1 MDQDRVNPI
10 RELLKNR
17 SVFLGVTILVI
28 TVTASFFYDAPGT
41 TGNMKAI
48 WLNISADVVV
58 AIGMMILL
66 VSGAFDLSVGS
77 VFGLSGA
84 IAGNLMYFHQ
94 VNWALAILIALLV
107 CVGIGAFTGGVVAKL
122 GANPLIVTLAMMG
135 LIRGMVLLIAG
146 TGITVLPD
154 EFVAIS
160 DQVFLGI
167 RIPIWYMGIITVI
180 FAFLLSKTLFFR
192 RYYYIGANE
201 KAANLSGMNI
211 VKMRIIS
218 FMISAGLAGIAG
230 IIVASRLTMAMSSL
244 GTGVEIRVITA
255 CILGG
260 ASLTGGQGTIL
271 GVLLGTLL
279 VGVIN
284 NLMVIARISTYWQN
298 IVIGGILLIAVTID
312 AFLNR
317 SRYE

>member
-1 MDQDRVNPI
+1 MNQDRVNPI

-17 SVFLGVTILVI
+17 SVFLGVTIVVI
-28 TVTASFFYDAPGT
+28 TVAASFFYDAPGT
-41 TGNMKAI
+41 AGNTKAI
-48 WLNISADVVV
+48 LLNISADVVV

-77 VFGLSGA
+77 MFGLSGA
-84 IAGNLMYFHQ
+84 IAGNLMYFHH
-94 VNWALAILIALLV
+94 VNWAAAILIALLV
-107 CVGIGAFTGGVVAKL
+107 CVAIGAFTGGVIAKL
-122 GANPLIVTLAMMG
+122 GADPLIVTLAMMG

-154 EFVAIS
+154 EFVAIA
-160 DQVFLGI
+160 DQVFFGV

-180 FAFLLSKTLFFR
+180 FAFLLSRTLFFR

-230 IIVASRLTMAMSSL
+230 IIVASRLTMAMASL

-271 GVLLGTLL
+271 GVLLGALL

-298 IVIGGILLIAVTID
+298 IVIGLILLIAVTVD

>member
-1 MDQDRVNPI
+1 
-10 RELLKNR
+10 
-17 SVFLGVTILVI
+17 
-28 TVTASFFYDAPGT
+28 
-41 TGNMKAI
+41 
-48 WLNISADVVV
+48 
-58 AIGMMILL
+58 
-66 VSGAFDLSVGS
+66 
-77 VFGLSGA
+77 
-84 IAGNLMYFHQ
+84 
-94 VNWALAILIALLV
+94 
-107 CVGIGAFTGGVVAKL
+107 
-122 GANPLIVTLAMMG
+122 
-135 LIRGMVLLIAG
+135 
-146 TGITVLPD
+146 
-154 EFVAIS
+154 
-160 DQVFLGI
+160 
-167 RIPIWYMGIITVI
+167 
-180 FAFLLSKTLFFR
+180 
-192 RYYYIGANE
+192 
-201 KAANLSGMNI
+201 MNI